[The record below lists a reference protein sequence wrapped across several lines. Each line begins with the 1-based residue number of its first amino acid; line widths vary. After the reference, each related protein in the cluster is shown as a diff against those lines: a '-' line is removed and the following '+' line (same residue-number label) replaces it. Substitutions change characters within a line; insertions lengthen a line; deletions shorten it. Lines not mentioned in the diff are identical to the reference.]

1 MGVSF
6 QTPQHRSANVFSS
19 AEAELSKYRWRSEVS
34 VEPIPSPQRIAPHSA
49 AIAADV
55 TVGDQEVGSGRLIL
69 LHDPAGNEAWQG
81 TFRCVTFARADVDLE
96 MVTDPLLA
104 DVAWSWLLEALETR
118 GASHIAPSGTVTAV
132 SSRAFGGMS
141 EEPDRAEVE
150 IRASWTALLD
160 DGERFTPHLA
170 AWQDLLCQTA
180 GLPPLP
186 EGVVLL
192 GTRTGRGR

>member
-1 MGVSF
+1 MSVSF
-6 QTPQHRSANVFSS
+6 QTPQHRSANAFAL
-19 AEAELSKYRWRSEVS
+19 AEAELFKHWWRSEVS

-49 AIAADV
+49 AITADV
-55 TVGDQEVGSGRLIL
+55 TVDDQEVGSGRLIL

-160 DGERFTPHLA
+160 DGESFAHHLA

-186 EGVVLL
+186 EGVVML
-192 GTRTGRGR
+192 GSRTVRGR